1 MSAWNERVKRAF
13 DLCGSLAGLII
24 TAPILAVV
32 AVLIKLTSR
41 GPVLYRQVRVG
52 KMGHLFTLFKFRTMN
67 TDNNPAV
74 HKKYVQSLICGKAP
88 ATDGVYKIVND
99 PRITRIGSF
108 LRKTSLDEL
117 PQLFNV
123 LMGDMSLVGPRP
135 PIPYEVEV
143 YQPWHHTRLFVKP
156 GITGLWQ
163 VSGWNRTSF
172 SEMVMLDIHYTASF
186 SIWNDLKILV
196 KTPLVMVTGR

>member
-88 ATDGVYKIVND
+88 AADGVYKIVND

-163 VSGWNRTSF
+163 VSGRNRTSF

>member
-1 MSAWNERVKRAF
+1 MGAWHERMKRSL

-24 TAPILAVV
+24 TAPIFIVV
-32 AVLIKLTSR
+32 AMLIKLTSE
-41 GPVLYRQVRVG
+41 GPVFYRQQRVG
-52 KMGHLFTLFKFRTMN
+52 KMGHLFTFLKFRTMRA
-67 TDNNPAV
+67 DNNPAI

-88 ATDGVYKIVND
+88 AADGVYKLAND
-99 PRITRIGSF
+99 PRITKIGSL

-123 LMGDMSLVGPRP
+123 LMGDMSLVGTRP

-143 YQPWHHTRLFVKP
+143 YEPWHHVRLFVKP

-163 VSGWNRTSF
+163 ISGRNRTSF
-172 SEMVMLDIHYTASF
+172 REMVMLDIHYMTYF
-186 SIWNDLKILV
+186 SVWNDLKILF
-196 KTPLVMVTGR
+196 KTPLVMMTGK